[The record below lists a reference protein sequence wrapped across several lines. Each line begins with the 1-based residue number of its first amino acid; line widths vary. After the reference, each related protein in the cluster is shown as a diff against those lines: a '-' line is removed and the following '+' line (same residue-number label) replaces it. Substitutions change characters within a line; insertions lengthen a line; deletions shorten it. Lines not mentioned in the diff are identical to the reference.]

1 MKKLIAITVLAIT
14 ATGCTTAQ
22 YASYA
27 TSKYCG
33 LPSPARMANRE
44 AVALAV
50 APNRIEIEC
59 ARDAVSE

>member
-1 MKKLIAITVLAIT
+1 MKSIVAICVMAVTLQ
-14 ATGCTTAQ
+14 GCTVIDAAD
-22 YASYA
+22 YAVSR
-27 TSKYCG
+27 YCSVPN
-33 LPSPARMANRE
+33 LARIANRE

>member
-1 MKKLIAITVLAIT
+1 MKSIIATCVMAVTLQGCTVLDA
-14 ATGCTTAQ
+14 AD
-22 YASYA
+22 YAVSR
-27 TSKYCG
+27 YCSV
-33 LPSPARMANRE
+33 PNPARLANRE